1 MKPDDSDVIFFEL
14 IDFLL
19 NNYLYKAA
27 DLALGY
33 ILDIHSNRYLLSKAR
48 IRIMQAK
55 YSEATAALDEM
66 LPKN

>member
-33 ILDIHSNRYLLSKAR
+33 IQDTHSNRFLLSKAR
-48 IRIMQAK
+48 IRIM
-55 YSEATAALDEM
+55 
-66 LPKN
+66 